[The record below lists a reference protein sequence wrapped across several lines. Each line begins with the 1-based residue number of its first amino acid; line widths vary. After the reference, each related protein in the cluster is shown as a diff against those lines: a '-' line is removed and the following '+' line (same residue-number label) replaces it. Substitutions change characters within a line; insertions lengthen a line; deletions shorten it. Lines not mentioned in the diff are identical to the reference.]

1 MKKILFL
8 TCLIVISACSQK
20 SPESIQKKI
29 NSYKSQINKLNQKIS
44 ELETILLEDTS
55 FIVSDQRTRVVLTEL
70 GHEKFTHYITVSG
83 TVEAEQE
90 AFVSPELN
98 GQVRKIHIQEGQYVK
113 RGDLLITLRTD
124 ITERTIQ
131 EVKTSLELASLL
143 YEKQKELWDQKIGS
157 EIQYLQART
166 NKESLEARLSTLEE
180 QMRLASIT
188 APFDGL
194 VDNIMIK
201 EGELATPGIRL
212 LHLINL
218 KRLKIYSDIS
228 ESYLNDVQVG
238 EMVELDFPSFP
249 ELARSI
255 PVTYIGSV
263 IDNKSRT
270 FRIEVRFNNS
280 DEKVKP
286 NQYVNLKINDFRS
299 DSTLVI
305 PSIVIKQ
312 DMQGHFV
319 FIAEGKENEM
329 KAKKIYITPG
339 RSYME
344 NTMVTDGLLPGQ
356 KLIVTG
362 YNLVKNGTDIKI

>member
-8 TCLIVISACSQK
+8 ASLIILSSCSK
-20 SPESIQKKI
+20 NSPESIQRKI
-29 NSYKSQINKLNQKIS
+29 NAYKSQINKINQKII

-98 GQVRKIHIQEGQYVK
+98 GQVRKIHIKEGQYVK
-113 RGDLLITLRTD
+113 RGDLLISLRTD
-124 ITERTIQ
+124 ITEKTIQ
-131 EVKTSLELASLL
+131 EVKTSLELTSLL

-157 EIQYLQART
+157 EVQYLQART
-166 NKESLEARLSTLEE
+166 NKESLEARLATLEE
-180 QMRLASIT
+180 QLRLASIR

-194 VDNIMIK
+194 VDRVFIK
-201 EGELATPGIRL
+201 EGELATPGMRL

-218 KRLKIYSDIS
+218 KSLKIYSDIS
-228 ESYLNDVQVG
+228 ENYLNDVQVG
-238 EMVELDFPSFP
+238 EMVEIEFPSLP
-249 ELARSI
+249 ELSRSL
-255 PVTYIGSV
+255 PVAYIGNV

-270 FRIEVRFNNS
+270 FRLEVRFNNQN
-280 DEKVKP
+280 EIIKP
-286 NQYVNLKINDFRS
+286 NQFVNLRINDFRS
-299 DSTLVI
+299 DSALVI

-312 DMQGHFV
+312 DMQGHYV
-319 FIAEGKENEM
+319 FIAEGKEDEL
-329 KAKKIYITPG
+329 KAKKVYITPG
-339 RSYME
+339 RSFME
-344 NTMVTDGLLPGQ
+344 MTMVTGGLLPGE
-356 KLIVTG
+356 KLIVAG